1 MGTAHLGEPLVDD
14 VGGAAQLG
22 GAEGPGLLLH
32 PLDDV
37 GGGVDQ
43 PLLRGV
49 GHGGEDHQVTQA
61 LQQVGDEATRIV
73 APSITWSTTP
83 KAAEPSPETKDSTT
97 ESSSEPSV

>member
-1 MGTAHLGEPLVDD
+1 MGAAHLGEPLVDD

-22 GAEGPGLLLH
+22 GAERLGLGLH
-32 PLDDV
+32 PLDHV
-37 GGGVDQ
+37 GRGVDE

-61 LQQVGDEATRIV
+61 LQQVGDETPRVV
-73 APSITWSTTP
+73 APSITRSTTL
-83 KAAEPSPETKDSTT
+83 KAAEPSPETKASTT